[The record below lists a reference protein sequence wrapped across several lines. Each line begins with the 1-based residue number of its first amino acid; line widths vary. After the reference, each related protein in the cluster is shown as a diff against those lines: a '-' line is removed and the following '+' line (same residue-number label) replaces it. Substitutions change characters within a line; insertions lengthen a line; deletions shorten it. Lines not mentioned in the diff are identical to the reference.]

1 MAFMEI
7 EGEWAGVCYYG
18 CSELPCFLPFL
29 ASTKLRNLVCSL
41 NPYWIGNWIS
51 NLAVYLKGALRQLV
65 FFQPFY

>member
-41 NPYWIGNWIS
+41 NPYWIGVTQEKVI
-51 NLAVYLKGALRQLV
+51 
-65 FFQPFY
+65 